1 MKKNHKRIAAI
12 ICIILLLL
20 LYIATLIV
28 SILDFPG
35 HDKLFAACL
44 GATVGLPI
52 LLWLYIGLF
61 GKLVDRPTIADLFS
75 AAPDTEAPTEEDS
88 LQDSRD
94 DLK

>member
-1 MKKNHKRIAAI
+1 MKKNYKRIAAI
-12 ICIILLLL
+12 VCIVLLLL
-20 LYIATLIV
+20 LYVATLVV

-61 GKLVDRPTIADLFS
+61 GKLTARQTMADLF
-75 AAPDTEAPTEEDS
+75 PEAPATDEES
-88 LQDSRD
+88 PAS
-94 DLK
+94 KSE